1 MTNRPLLFVSTA
13 EAAFLAGVDTTIIN
27 RLVDDRLVPEQFLLL
42 EEGSR
47 RMSRLGAAFARV
59 YCDLENIL
67 APRARR
73 DLVEELSRRIHALT
87 AEQQEAIFKLHAL
100 RNVNWTVMFHHVMV
114 DVTPQVDD
122 AAARAKEVDLADML
136 VTTDLEVM
144 GGAPCFAG
152 TRVPIDYVLSS
163 LDEGES
169 LERLQASYA
178 FLTEAHVHAARVYLL
193 VRPRRGRPRKLSDRR
208 PTLKPRL
215 SKVVKPAR
223 Q

>member
-1 MTNRPLLFVSTA
+1 MASRFPPFVSTA
-13 EAAFLAGVDTTIIN
+13 EAAFLAGLDTSIIN
-27 RLVDDRLVPEQFLLL
+27 RLVDDRLVPAHLLL
-42 EEGSR
+42 QEPGSR

-59 YCDLENIL
+59 YCDLENTL

-87 AEQQEAIFKLHAL
+87 GEQQQAILQLHAL
-100 RNVNWTVMFHHVMV
+100 RSVNWIVMFHHVVV

-136 VTTDLEVM
+136 VTTDPEVM

-152 TRVPIDYVLSS
+152 TRVPIDYVLAS

-169 LERLQASYA
+169 LERLRASYS
-178 FLTEAHVHAARVYLL
+178 FLTEAHIDAARVYLL
-193 VRPRRGRPRKLSDRR
+193 VRPRRGRPRKLSDRS
-208 PTLKPRL
+208 PSMKPRM
-215 SKVVKPAR
+215 SKIVKPAR